1 VPVIKQADIWNKEG
15 TMPMQWPQLLTTKR
29 YGHENL
35 TSAEIG
41 RSHFHKDHDRI
52 IFSSAFRRLGRKTQ
66 VHPLTLNDHIHTR
79 LTHSIEVGSLGRS
92 LGIRVGELIADELP
106 PWSSPHDLGMIVQ
119 SACLAHDIGNPPFG
133 HAGEYAIRDWFR
145 RHSQDKRFASLHPLE
160 LQDLQTFEGNAQGLR
175 VVTKIENNLFDGGL
189 RLTYPTLGTL
199 IKYPWTVEKG
209 GDKGK
214 FSVFQSEVDTL
225 NQLGRELGLIELGEN
240 HWCRHPL
247 TWLVEAADDICYA
260 ILDLEDAIELH
271 ILTFDEVKPILL
283 QLCGDLDFDHEIF
296 TSQASARRKI
306 SALRGKAMENMVE
319 SAIMAYR
326 HHYPAIMNGQYT
338 GELLADGDPMVKA
351 GLATAKRIARER
363 VFPNNRKAELEVG
376 AYTMLGVLLE
386 AFCDAVY
393 EAHADSPA
401 QPGYR
406 TEKIMNLMGIHA
418 PEPDWPLY
426 QSYLRAIDFISGMTD
441 NYCIY
446 LARQIGGGLGY

>member
-1 VPVIKQADIWNKEG
+1 VLVIKQADIWNKEG

-319 SAIMAYR
+319 SAMMA
-326 HHYPAIMNGQYT
+326 
-338 GELLADGDPMVKA
+338 
-351 GLATAKRIARER
+351 
-363 VFPNNRKAELEVG
+363 
-376 AYTMLGVLLE
+376 
-386 AFCDAVY
+386 
-393 EAHADSPA
+393 
-401 QPGYR
+401 
-406 TEKIMNLMGIHA
+406 
-418 PEPDWPLY
+418 
-426 QSYLRAIDFISGMTD
+426 
-441 NYCIY
+441 
-446 LARQIGGGLGY
+446 